1 MNRPLCLAL
10 AAAIS
15 SSACSKVV
23 VVPVPHTATLK
34 GEGVFYALPKTV
46 ARVLVK
52 ANKESSTSAR
62 YARFAPIFVP
72 GAKPPCGT
80 ITKCAALKGGPGKS
94 AKYSL
99 QQGAVFTTFGEP
111 DPSQVFMVK
120 FTGGG
125 AFDQSLSMAWNE
137 AGLLSTASAS
147 VTNRT
152 IDIVTSG
159 TKLVTGL
166 VAKGLAGSVNASRA
180 QTAERC
186 PVDGDQAVDKPI
198 IAILL
203 EVDPE
208 PKTNALV
215 ANYCDLPLHDRV
227 QGTDENSRDDFTA
240 EDREALW
247 AAVGAYKMRVWPI
260 INQRSTLLTSTSL
273 NVLEPD
279 KYLDKLDPLIDEQLK
294 GLFIGGKSTATWELP
309 FEVRSLA
316 VGTPVNVL
324 GLDESNGVCPTAELV
339 ASDAKPMPDDFQAAN
354 VTCTEMAALWL
365 AYHPAQTDQLFSRV
379 QAGTEPETGDRS
391 FRYVLPAQVKA
402 QLTFKKDNYGTAVFS
417 VAQLGHVVSLPAKR
431 HSKTIAYD
439 LAMIEAT
446 GGLKSFK
453 LGTTGGLDAATIDA
467 FAAAGGTALD
477 ARNAELKEARDKRDK
492 AETAADEVAIL
503 TRQQTILKLK
513 DEICELQKKYG
524 LACTVQQ

>member
-1 MNRPLCLAL
+1 MNRPLCLVL
-10 AAAIS
+10 AAVLS

-23 VVPVPHTATLK
+23 VVPVPQTATLQ

-52 ANKESSTSAR
+52 ADKESSTSAR
-62 YARFAPIFVP
+62 YARFAPIFAP
-72 GAKPPCGT
+72 GTKPPCGT
-80 ITKCAALKGGPGKS
+80 IKSCAALKGGPGKS

-99 QQGAVFTTFGEP
+99 QQGTVFTSFGEP
-111 DPSQVFMVK
+111 DPKQVFMVK

-159 TKLVTGL
+159 AKLVTGL

-180 QTAERC
+180 QTPDKCA
-186 PVDGDQAVDKPI
+186 VDGDAAIDKPI

-208 PKTNALV
+208 PKSNDLV

-240 EDREALW
+240 EDTEALW
-247 AAVGAYKMRVWPI
+247 PAVRAYKLRVWPL

-279 KYLDKLDPLIDEQLK
+279 KYLDKLDPLINDQLK
-294 GLFIGGKSTATWELP
+294 ALFIGSKSTATWELP
-309 FEVRSLA
+309 FEVRTLA
-316 VGTPVNVL
+316 VGTPVDIL
-324 GLDESNGVCPTAELV
+324 GVNEANGVCPVAAL
-339 ASDAKPMPDDFQAAN
+339 ASDAKPMPDDFQTAN
-354 VTCTEMAALWL
+354 VTCTEMAVLSL

-379 QAGTEPETGDRS
+379 QEGTAAETGDRS

-402 QLTFKKDNYGTAVFS
+402 QLTFKKDNYGTGVFS

-477 ARNAELKEARDKRDK
+477 ARNAELKEARDKREK
-492 AETAADEVAIL
+492 AEAAADEVAIL